1 MVRSLANQFNNLDEV
16 PDMNMTLAPPN
27 IYDDLDFDL
36 ACGEISPQIESV
48 EKTSI
53 SELALIEPQNI

>member
-48 EKTSI
+48 EPSI